1 MNERPIAR
9 FHDLPSF
16 LRVLEKMGELKRVKI
31 EVSPILEITEIVT
44 RVLQSK
50 GPAILFE
57 RVKGSPYPLVIN
69 LFGTER
75 RVEIILRRHP
85 QAIGEDF
92 VHLLEQMNPPTP
104 RKIFSLLPFA
114 RRLLAMR
121 PHLQRKS
128 RVYEVVEE
136 PNLWTL
142 PAIQCWPK
150 DGGRFITF
158 PLVITHHPVK
168 NTRNVGTYRMQIYT
182 EKTAGMHWHIH
193 KGGAKHYFE
202 AERLGKDLPV
212 AVAIGGDPVLAFSA
226 IAPLPEEVDEIA
238 FAGFLRGS
246 PIPLTRARTLP
257 WAVPAEAEFI
267 LEGIV
272 PCGERRMEG
281 PFGDHFGHY
290 SAPALF
296 PVFHIHFFAR
306 RSHPIYH
313 TIFVGK
319 PPQEDAPIGH
329 AIEHIFN
336 PLVKILFP
344 EIVDMWA
351 YMEAGFHNLLVV
363 AVEERYPR
371 HAVKTMFSI
380 LGFGQLSLTKTV
392 ILVSKGVNPRDF
404 QAVLQEIRQNF
415 DPAIDFYLIPN
426 TILDTLDFTGK
437 EQHIG
442 SKMVLIACRKGQP
455 LISPVS
461 PHPVSPVGKIPGV
474 TNYRLISDCLL
485 ILQVNQPGK
494 FILQQSLQLP
504 DYKDVKIIA
513 TVSEDV
519 DLQSDTEYIWG
530 IFTRFDPQKDVFFER
545 TKMENATPHYEG
557 RLCIDATWKA
567 NYPEPLKMPEDI
579 RKLVDQKW
587 DAYWKGE

>member
-1 MNERPIAR
+1 MNERLMAR

-16 LRVLEKMGELKRVKI
+16 LRVLEEMGELKRVKI
-31 EVSPILEITEIVT
+31 EVDPVLEITEIVT
-44 RVLQSK
+44 RVLQQK

-57 RVKGSPYPLVIN
+57 RVKGSPYPSVIN

-75 RVEIILRRHP
+75 RMEIILRRHP
-85 QAIGEDF
+85 QAIGEEL
-92 VHLLEQMNPPTP
+92 VHLLEQLNPPTA
-104 RKIFSLLPFA
+104 RKMFSLLPFT
-114 RRLLAMR
+114 RRFLAMR
-121 PHLQRKS
+121 PRLQQKS
-128 RVYEVVEE
+128 RVHEVVEE
-136 PNLWTL
+136 PDLLTL
-142 PAIQCWPK
+142 PAIQCWPQ

-168 NTRNVGTYRMQIYT
+168 GTRNLGTYRMQIYT
-182 EKTAGMHWHIH
+182 RKATGMHWHIH
-193 KGGAKHYFE
+193 KGGARHYFE

-212 AVAIGGDPVLAFSA
+212 AVAIGGDPILAFCA
-226 IAPLPEEVDEIA
+226 IAPLPEEMDEIA

-246 PIPLTRARTLP
+246 PIALTRAKTLP
-257 WAVPAEAEFI
+257 WAVPADAEFI
-267 LEGIV
+267 LEGMV
-272 PCGERRMEG
+272 PRGERRMEG

-296 PVFHIHFFAR
+296 PVFHIHLITR
-306 RSHPIYH
+306 RHHPIYH

-336 PLVKILFP
+336 PLVKVFFP

-363 AVEERYPR
+363 AVDERYPR

-380 LGFGQLSLTKTV
+380 WGFGQLSLTKTI
-392 ILVSKGVNPRDF
+392 ILVSRDVNPRDF
-404 QAVLQEIRQNF
+404 QAVLQEIRRNF
-415 DPAIDFYLIPN
+415 DPATDFYLIPN
-426 TILDTLDFTGK
+426 TILDTLDFTGV

-442 SKMVLIACRKGQP
+442 SKMSLNACRKERP
-455 LISPVS
+455 LDFPVTS
-461 PHPVSPVGKIPGV
+461 HSVSPVGKIPGV
-474 TNYRLISDCLL
+474 TGYRVVCDCLL

-494 FILQQSLQLP
+494 PILQQFLQLP
-504 DYKDVKIIA
+504 GYEYVKIIA

-519 DLQSDTEYIWG
+519 DLQSEAEMIWG

-545 TKMENATPHYEG
+545 TKMENATLHYEG
-557 RLCIDATWKA
+557 RLCIDATWKSD
-567 NYPEPLKMPEDI
+567 YPEPLKMSEDI
-579 RKLVDQKW
+579 KKMVDQKW
-587 DAYWKGE
+587 DAYWREK